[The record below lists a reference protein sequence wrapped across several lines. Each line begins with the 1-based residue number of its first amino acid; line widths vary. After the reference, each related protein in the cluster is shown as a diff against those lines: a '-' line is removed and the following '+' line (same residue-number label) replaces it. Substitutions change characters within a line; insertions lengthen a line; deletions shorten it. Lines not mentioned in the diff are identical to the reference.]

1 MDRAFTR
8 SPESAWSNDP
18 GLRAEKITTR
28 LQEELEEGRTS
39 GTSRGTSSNQGS
51 RGTKGNTSRCSSR
64 GTSRERLRE
73 MLIVKGH
80 FMGTLKWA
88 SRGLHF
94 KGASKRSFKQ
104 ASNLALTSGCFRTSK
119 KNMKEQKTF

>member
-18 GLRAEKITTR
+18 GLRAEKIATR
-28 LQEELEEGRTS
+28 LQEELEEGLQELQEGHQAIKAQGEPRVTLLHRC
-39 GTSRGTSSNQGS
+39 TSRGTS
-51 RGTKGNTSRCSSR
+51 RG
-64 GTSRERLRE
+64 RLRE

-80 FMGTLKWA
+80 LMGTLKWA

-94 KGASKRSFKQ
+94 KGAS
-104 ASNLALTSGCFRTSK
+104 NLALTIVVVSESQNRI
-119 KNMKEQKTF
+119 